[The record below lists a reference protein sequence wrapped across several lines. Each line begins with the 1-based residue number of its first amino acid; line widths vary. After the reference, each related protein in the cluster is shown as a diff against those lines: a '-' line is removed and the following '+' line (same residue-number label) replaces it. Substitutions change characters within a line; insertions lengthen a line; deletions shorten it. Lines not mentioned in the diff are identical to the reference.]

1 MDLQSGLLSC
11 QVEKLTKTD
20 QASHTVIVRMGHF
33 FRLKLDIHEGSAVSG
48 TLDLTQPGSRCI
60 HAPFVVSKLCL
71 TC

>member
-1 MDLQSGLLSC
+1 MDLQSGLLGC
-11 QVEKLTKTD
+11 QIEKLTKINP
-20 QASHTVIVRMGHF
+20 ASHAVNLRMGHF